1 MNDAPTYAGS
11 PSMRSQGVT
20 QDAPTYAG
28 SPSMHSQG
36 IMNDAPTYAG
46 SPSMHSQG
54 VMNDAPTLAANI
66 LLKDGDPEERSRLTK
81 HARTFHNSIDVFI
94 TIS

>member
-11 PSMRSQGVT
+11 PSMRAQGV
-20 QDAPTYAG
+20 
-28 SPSMHSQG
+28 
-36 IMNDAPTYAG
+36 MNDAPTYAG
-46 SPSMHSQG
+46 SPSMRAQG
-54 VMNDAPTLAANI
+54 VIHDAPTLATNI
-66 LLKDGDPEERSRLTK
+66 LLKDGDPEERSRLTI